1 MHHCKLKFEKSHFN
15 VIGIKSFFCI
25 TDTPC
30 QLHCKPKE
38 KFFSVMLKD
47 TVIDGTPCTPGTK
60 NMCISGKCM
69 VSYVHCKLY
78 TRGQTCAL

>member
-1 MHHCKLKFEKSHFN
+1 MKIVILIWLKFKQ
-15 VIGIKSFFCI
+15 IICI
-25 TDTPC
+25 YTDTPC

-69 VSYVHCKLY
+69 VSYM
-78 TRGQTCAL
+78 CAL